1 MKAHAG
7 IFLLTLA
14 LASAA
19 PLLPRPALPGAAGG
33 AVFPGWPTEFDGV
46 KLERMAPGREDAW
59 FTRDFP
65 GKVARFAADGRQVV
79 LRWVNAPTRR
89 LHPASHCFAGAG
101 YTIEPL
107 PMAVGGDG
115 SLMSCFSA
123 RKPGE
128 ALRVCEQLRG
138 AGTESW
144 PDISSWYW
152 HAVAA
157 PSGSSWW
164 SYVLVE
170 REDQAIGM
178 TTGL

>member
-1 MKAHAG
+1 MKARA
-7 IFLLTLA
+7 LLFACLLLA
-14 LASAA
+14 AAS
-19 PLLPRPALPGAAGG
+19 PLLPKASLPAGKGAAS
-33 AVFPGWPTEFDGV
+33 FPGWPSRLDGQA
-46 KLERMAPGREDAW
+46 LTPLPPAAQDAY

-65 GKVARFAADGRQVV
+65 GKVARFAAGRRQVV

-101 YTIEPL
+101 YEINPL
-107 PMAVGGDG
+107 PMAVGDGG

-138 AGTESW
+138 AGAESW

-164 SYVLVE
+164 SYVVVE
-170 REDQAIGM
+170 REVQAIGP
-178 TTGL
+178 

>member
-1 MKAHAG
+1 VKG
-7 IFLLTLA
+7 GTLLLA
-14 LASAA
+14 LSLSLAAAA
-19 PLLPRPALPGAAGG
+19 PLLPRAKLGRGPGTAG
-33 AVFPGWPTEFDGV
+33 FPGWPSRFEGLALTPLPAGAQDVYF
-46 KLERMAPGREDAW
+46 A
-59 FTRDFP
+59 RDFP
-65 GKVARFAADGRQVV
+65 GKVARFTAGPRQVV

-101 YTIEPL
+101 YRILPL
-107 PMAVGGDG
+107 PMDHGSDG

-138 AGTESW
+138 SGTRSW
-144 PDISSWYW
+144 PDVSSWYW

-157 PSGSSWW
+157 PAGESWW

-170 REDQAIGM
+170 REAQSN
-178 TTGL
+178 GL

>member
-1 MKAHAG
+1 MKGGA
-7 IFLLTLA
+7 LLLILSLSLA
-14 LASAA
+14 AAA
-19 PLLPRPALPGAAGG
+19 PLLPKARVALTPGTAD
-33 AVFPGWPTEFDGV
+33 FPGWPARFEGLVLTPLPAGAQDDYF
-46 KLERMAPGREDAW
+46 A
-59 FTRDFP
+59 RDFP
-65 GKVARFAADGRQVV
+65 GKVARFAAGQRQVV

-101 YTIEPL
+101 YRILPL
-107 PMAVGGDG
+107 PMDKGSDG

-138 AGTESW
+138 NGTRSW
-144 PDISSWYW
+144 PDVSSWYW

-157 PSGSSWW
+157 PAGNSWW

-170 REDQAIGM
+170 REAELN
-178 TTGL
+178 GL

>member
-65 GKVARFAADGRQVV
+65 GKVARFAARDRQVV
-79 LRWVNAPTRR
+79 MRWVSSPTRR
-89 LHPASHCFAGAG
+89 LHPASHCFTGAG
-101 YTIEPL
+101 YAVTPA
-107 PMAVGGDG
+107 PMARTRDG
-115 SLMSCFSA
+115 ALMSCFNA
-123 RKPGE
+123 RRGND
-128 ALRVCEQLRG
+128 ALKVCEQLRDPTG
-138 AGTESW
+138 QSW
-144 PDISSWYW
+144 PDVSAWYW
-152 HAVAA
+152 HALTSPA
-157 PSGSSWW
+157 GGSWW
-164 SYVLVE
+164 SFVVVE
-170 REDQAIGM
+170 RAERRNGI
-178 TTGL
+178 

>member
-1 MKAHAG
+1 MNARA
-7 IFLLTLA
+7 ILLAAMLLA
-14 LASAA
+14 AAS
-19 PLLPRPALPGAAGG
+19 PLLPKASLPGGAGA
-33 AVFPGWPTEFDGV
+33 AVFPGWPSHLDGQPLTRLPPTEQ
-46 KLERMAPGREDAW
+46 DAY

-65 GKVARFAADGRQVV
+65 GKVARFAAGGRQVV

-101 YTIEPL
+101 YMIEPL

-138 AGTESW
+138 AGADSW